1 MADTTIRET
10 GAVQNITSQTQDVYE
25 NSIKVGNGSVAS
37 AGPVPDPISQSYEVV
52 SQSLSKFFPTLTGD
66 KIDILVAEVTLQLK
80 EIVGKTD
87 TNELNAKEEQK
98 RQNAAE
104 QRAAAEDAQ
113 KALDD
118 AKAAEAKARKS
129 GLFGKIFGGIAA
141 ALAIVVG
148 AILIATGVGAVLGA
162 ALIVGGVASGM
173 MLADQIVAE
182 KNGGTGMFGLMAT
195 KFMEAR
201 GFSEEAIER
210 NAAKWDKAF
219 KIVAIT
225 AIVLSAVVTMG
236 AGFAAS
242 SASAGSAAAGS
253 ATGAAA
259 AAGGTTGTVTLT
271 AASNVSRVA
280 DLIQKVSTGV
290 SSLAMLGSGV
300 ATATTTVFSYQ
311 ASQDQAEAFRNQADV
326 ARTQAL
332 NELLNDFID
341 QILTRISGTTSQFH
355 AMLDEVVASVKDR
368 GDTFARAKFAG

>member
-10 GAVQNITSQTQDVYE
+10 GTVQNVTSQTQDVYQ
-25 NSIKVGNGSVAS
+25 NSIKVGDGSVAS

-52 SQSLSKFFPTLTGD
+52 SQSLSRFFPTLTGD
-66 KIDILVAEVTLQLK
+66 KIDILVAEATLKLK

-118 AKAAEAKARKS
+118 AKAAEAKAKKS

-225 AIVLSAVVTMG
+225 VIVLSAVATMG
-236 AGFAAS
+236 AGFSAS
-242 SASAGSAAAGS
+242 SASAGSAAAG
-253 ATGAAA
+253 GAAGAA
-259 AAGGTTGTVTLT
+259 AAGGTTGTMTLT
-271 AASNVSRVA
+271 AASNVSRVV

-311 ASQDQAEAFRNQADV
+311 ASQDQAEAFRSQADV
-326 ARTQAL
+326 ARAQAL

-341 QILTRISGTTSQFH
+341 QILTRISGTNSQFH